1 MAIFSSFILGVV
13 KVRRI
18 KKNTKIIIE
27 NEDSSKFEALKG
39 GIPLSK
45 GETVSIKEGSKVSN
59 YIVTD
64 KKVECSFEGEDQIVE
79 ITYTFKRK

>member
-1 MAIFSSFILGVV
+1 M
-13 KVRRI
+13 I

-27 NEDSSKFEALKG
+27 GEDSSKFEALKG

-45 GETVSIKEGSKVSN
+45 GEMISIREGEKVSN

-64 KKVECSFEGEDQIVE
+64 KKVECSFECEDQK
-79 ITYTFKRK
+79 T